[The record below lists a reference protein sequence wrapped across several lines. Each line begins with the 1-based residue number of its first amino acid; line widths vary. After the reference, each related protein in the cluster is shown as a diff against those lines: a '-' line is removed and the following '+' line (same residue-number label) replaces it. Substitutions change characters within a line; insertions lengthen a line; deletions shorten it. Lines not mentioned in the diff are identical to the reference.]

1 MSAFGGKADMTVCG
15 SPLSWSLLGVKR
27 TCLFASHMSAFDPK
41 RTSPASLRCQI
52 KPLHCSVVQPGANMR
67 RRDFITLIG
76 GVTVGWPLAAHT
88 QQLSLPVIGFLD
100 PRTPEVVAARL
111 RGFRQGLKESGYF
124 EGENV
129 AIVYRWAEDRIDRLP
144 ALALDL
150 VRRPVAVIVASGPLS
165 SFAAKAATTTIPIV
179 FLVGNDP
186 VQLGL
191 TTSLSRPS
199 SNMTGINI
207 FNSELVAKRLELLR
221 DLLPGATRIGVLANP
236 ADATLTEPQ
245 SKEVTDAGR
254 TMGLQIQVHNAN
266 TSAEINAAFEAMGR
280 ERPDAVIVES
290 TPFLNGRQV
299 QLAQLSA
306 FHRLPTI
313 SALRDYAEVG
323 GLMSYGSNIVDSY
336 RQAGLYVGRILKG
349 AKPAELPVVQ
359 PNKFE
364 LVINAQT
371 ARMLG
376 LTVST
381 SLLGRADEVI
391 D

>member
-1 MSAFGGKADMTVCG
+1 
-15 SPLSWSLLGVKR
+15 
-27 TCLFASHMSAFDPK
+27 
-41 RTSPASLRCQI
+41 
-52 KPLHCSVVQPGANMR
+52 MR
-67 RRDFITLIG
+67 RRDFIKGIAG
-76 GVTVGWPLAAHT
+76 SGVFCWPLLASGQPLA
-88 QQLSLPVIGFLD
+88 SPVIGFLD
-100 PRTPEVVAARL
+100 PRTPEVVEARL
-111 RGFRQGLKESGYF
+111 RGFRQGLKETGYV

-129 AIVYRWAEDRIDRLP
+129 AIVYRWAEDQIDRLP
-144 ALALDL
+144 ALAVDL
-150 VRRPVAVIVASGPLS
+150 VRRPVAVILASGPPS
-165 SFAAKAATTTIPIV
+165 SFAAKAATTKIPIV

-199 SNMTGINI
+199 NNMTGINI

-221 DLLPGATRIGVLANP
+221 DLLPGATRIAVLENP
-236 ADATLTEPQ
+236 ADATLTEPE

-266 TSAEINAAFEAMGR
+266 TSAEINAAFENIVR
-280 ERPDAVIVES
+280 ERLDALF

-299 QLAQLSA
+299 QLAQLAA
-306 FHRLPTI
+306 FHRFPTI

-376 LTVST
+376 LTLSP
-381 SLLGRADEVI
+381 SLLGRADVVI